1 MLKHHLILEG
11 KAESNEGASLCKP
24 YQNVVEAHSQG
35 IVPLMPLGT
44 SHGDNTSTQSQTEYP
59 T

>member
-44 SHGDNTSTQSQTEYP
+44 SHGDNTSTQ
-59 T
+59 